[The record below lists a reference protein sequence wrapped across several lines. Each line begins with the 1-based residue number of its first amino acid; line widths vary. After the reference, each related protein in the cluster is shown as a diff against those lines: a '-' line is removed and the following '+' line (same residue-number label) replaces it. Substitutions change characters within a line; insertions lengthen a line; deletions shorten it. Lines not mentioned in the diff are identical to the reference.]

1 MVASQL
7 ILQAVTLS
15 RLHPNMKKLSVVVFL
30 VLLQGCSTMLPSF
43 WDDNQSKKIIDV
55 RQSVAHLNCAQ
66 SHLPQVKQIHDQLE
80 WFQLYSESK
89 GFLQNDVLAVIKPM
103 QETVE
108 EFYKRS
114 AGKDQ
119 GSVPYCEMKKKILI
133 KQSAIA
139 AQAVLARF

>member
-1 MVASQL
+1 
-7 ILQAVTLS
+7 
-15 RLHPNMKKLSVVVFL
+15 MKKLSVVLFL

-55 RQSVAHLNCAQ
+55 RQSVAHLDCKQ
-66 SHLPQVKQIHDQLE
+66 SHLPQVKQIHNQLE
-80 WFQLYSESK
+80 WFQMYSESK

-108 EFYKRS
+108 EFHKRS

-139 AQAVLARF
+139 AHAVLARF

>member
-1 MVASQL
+1 
-7 ILQAVTLS
+7 
-15 RLHPNMKKLSVVVFL
+15 
-30 VLLQGCSTMLPSF
+30 MLPSF

-55 RQSVAHLNCAQ
+55 RQSVAHLNCTQ
-66 SHLPQVKQIHDQLE
+66 SHLPQVKKIHDQLE

-133 KQSAIA
+133 KQSAMA
-139 AQAVLARF
+139 ASAVMWRF

>member
-1 MVASQL
+1 LVASQL

-15 RLHPNMKKLSVVVFL
+15 RLHPNMKKLSVVLFL

-114 AGKDQ
+114 AGKNQ

-133 KQSAIA
+133 KQSSIA

>member
-1 MVASQL
+1 
-7 ILQAVTLS
+7 
-15 RLHPNMKKLSVVVFL
+15 
-30 VLLQGCSTMLPSF
+30 MLPSF

-55 RQSVAHLNCAQ
+55 RQSVGHLDCQ
-66 SHLPQVKQIHDQLE
+66 QKHLPQVKKIKDQLE

-103 QETVE
+103 QETVD
-108 EFYKRS
+108 EFHKRS

-133 KQSAIA
+133 KQSSIA